1 MSKKGEKGWQFPD
14 NNCTNNYGLEDAGTE
29 TFAGDSD
36 GGLAREICQN
46 SIDANQKKGKP
57 TRVEFKKFTI
67 PTKDIPGWSELRAEI
82 IECFEYKGND
92 AKEGSQLKY
101 LLDTINKEKIDCLR
115 ISDFN
120 TTGLVGIMDDEN
132 DSPFYLLT
140 KGSGTSDKAEGN
152 GGSKGIGKYACFVAS
167 DLNTVFYSTKAYNE
181 EKHREEKGYIG
192 ISKLRSRSMHN
203 PERPNLMTM
212 GTGYYAIN
220 SDNAPFKEELFLDK
234 SFMRKDGEYGTDI
247 YLIGY
252 SSKHWKENIAYKVL
266 EGFMGSII
274 FNDFEVQVDDLL
286 INKDTLSDV
295 ISSNLFTCRSANERK
310 WLNAQYVLFTDEDV
324 KQKEVVIGDNSK
336 IRIFVKTYN
345 QKSESEASKRCEFI
359 RYPYMRIKKLGI
371 HTLLPYSAMC
381 IIENNELCEKLRKI
395 EDPAH
400 TDWQFDRLKKSDSNM
415 KNVRKMYKEMND
427 SIRDFIQECL
437 HQDAGEQIDFEGAGE
452 YLPAEENDEFGSEA
466 STKDAASIT
475 PLKRVKVNTPKTSK
489 SSEEGEGP
497 EFSHGDPDGNEP
509 GVRFP
514 KDNPVPEPNPNPGP
528 KPPVDDDDKGSSEGD
543 TPAIIKVPL
552 GGMKYKAIYNSKNKM
567 IDIIFVSKYTED
579 NCELMLR
586 EVGLKEDKYEV
597 LINSASLDGEPC
609 EIKDGKIVNLK
620 ITENTKYKIS
630 CSVKNT
636 ERFSSEV
643 VLNAIR

>member
-1 MSKKGEKGWQFPD
+1 MSEKGWQFPD

-46 SIDANQKKGKP
+46 SIDANQRKGKP

-67 PTKDIPGWSELRAEI
+67 PTRSIPGWKELRDEI
-82 IECFEYKGND
+82 IECFEYKGSD

-140 KGSGTSDKAEGN
+140 KGSGTSDKSEGN

-192 ISKLRSRSMHN
+192 ISKLRSRSKHE
-203 PERPNLMTM
+203 PGRPNLMTM

-220 SDNAPFKEELFLDK
+220 EDNAPFKDELSIDK
-234 SFMRKDGEYGTDI
+234 SFTRKDGEYGTDI

-252 SSKHWKENIAYKVL
+252 SSKNWKENIAYKVL
-266 EGFMGSII
+266 EGFMGAIV

-286 INKDTLSDV
+286 INKGTLSNI
-295 ISSNLFTCRSANERK
+295 ISSNLFSCRSANERK
-310 WLNAQYVLFTDEDV
+310 WLKAQYALFTDDDV
-324 KQKEVVIGDNSK
+324 KRKEVIIGTDSK

-345 QKSESEASKRCEFI
+345 QKSENEASKRCEFI
-359 RYPYMRIKKLGI
+359 RYPYMRIKKRGI
-371 HTLLPYSAMC
+371 QTLLPYSAMC
-381 IIENNELCEKLRKI
+381 IIENNELCEKLRNI

-400 TDWQFDRLKKSDSNM
+400 TEWQFDRLKKSDSKM
-415 KNVRKMYKEMND
+415 KNVRKLYNEMND
-427 SIRDFIQECL
+427 SIKDFIQECL

-452 YLPAEENDEFGSEA
+452 YLPAEENSELGSDATTNE
-466 STKDAASIT
+466 AASFT
-475 PLKRVKVNTPKTSK
+475 PVKRIKVNTPKTSK
-489 SSEEGEGP
+489 SNEDGEGP
-497 EFSHGDPDGNEP
+497 EFSQGDPNGNEP
-509 GVRFP
+509 GVEFP
-514 KDNPVPEPNPNPGP
+514 KENPGDLPKPNPGP
-528 KPPVDDDDKGSSEGD
+528 KPSVDDDDKGSSEGD

-609 EIKDGKIVNLK
+609 EIKDGKIVKLK
-620 ITENTKYKIS
+620 ITENTKYKIFMQ
-630 CSVKNT
+630 CEKYRTFFFGGGIKCN
-636 ERFSSEV
+636 
-643 VLNAIR
+643 

>member
-1 MSKKGEKGWQFPD
+1 
-14 NNCTNNYGLEDAGTE
+14 
-29 TFAGDSD
+29 
-36 GGLAREICQN
+36 
-46 SIDANQKKGKP
+46 
-57 TRVEFKKFTI
+57 
-67 PTKDIPGWSELRAEI
+67 
-82 IECFEYKGND
+82 
-92 AKEGSQLKY
+92 
-101 LLDTINKEKIDCLR
+101 
-115 ISDFN
+115 
-120 TTGLVGIMDDEN
+120 
-132 DSPFYLLT
+132 
-140 KGSGTSDKAEGN
+140 
-152 GGSKGIGKYACFVAS
+152 
-167 DLNTVFYSTKAYNE
+167 
-181 EKHREEKGYIG
+181 
-192 ISKLRSRSMHN
+192 
-203 PERPNLMTM
+203 MTM

-220 SDNAPFKEELFLDK
+220 SDNAPFKEELSLDK
-234 SFMRKDGEYGTDI
+234 SFVREDGEYGTDI

-252 SSKHWKENIAYKVL
+252 SSKNWKENIVYKVL

-286 INKDTLSDV
+286 INKDTLSD
-295 ISSNLFTCRSANERK
+295 IIDSNLFTCRSANERK
-310 WLNAQYVLFTDEDV
+310 WLSAQYVLFTDEDV
-324 KQKEVVIGDNSK
+324 KQKEVIIGDNSK

-452 YLPAEENDEFGSEA
+452 YLPAEENNESGSEA

-489 SSEEGEGP
+489 SSEDGEGP
-497 EFSHGDPDGNEP
+497 EFSHGDPDGNES

-514 KDNPVPEPNPNPGP
+514 KDKPVPEPNPNPGP
-528 KPPVDDDDKGSSEGD
+528 KPPIDDDDKGSSEGD